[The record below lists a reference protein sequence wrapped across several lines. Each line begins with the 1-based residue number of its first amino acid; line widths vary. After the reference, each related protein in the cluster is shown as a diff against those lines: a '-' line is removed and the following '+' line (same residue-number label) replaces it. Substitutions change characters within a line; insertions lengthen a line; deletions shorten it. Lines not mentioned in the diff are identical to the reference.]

1 MHLDAHGMFY
11 LVHILT
17 YASNDFIKI
26 RIIDKKFY
34 FFRTREDADM
44 LQ

>member
-11 LVHILT
+11 LVHIGT
-17 YASNDFIKI
+17 YANNDFIKI
-26 RIIDKKFY
+26 RIIYKKFY